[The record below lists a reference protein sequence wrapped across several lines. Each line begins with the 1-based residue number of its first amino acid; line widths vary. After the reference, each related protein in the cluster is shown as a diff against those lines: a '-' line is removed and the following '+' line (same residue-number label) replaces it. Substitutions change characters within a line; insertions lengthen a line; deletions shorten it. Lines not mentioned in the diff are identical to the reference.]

1 MPRPALLVLFLAISL
16 ATSSAQSLISADTL
30 AAHNTVR
37 VRLNITPLTWSD
49 KLADRAQQWADHL
62 LATKQFAHRPDSPY
76 GENLFAIVGAPASP
90 ARVVDD
96 WAAES
101 KDYDYASNKCRK
113 VCGHYTQ
120 IVWASTK
127 AVGCAVARDS
137 RREVWV
143 CDYDPPGNW
152 IGHRPY

>member
-1 MPRPALLVLFLAISL
+1 MLSFLFLATFP
-16 ATSSAQSLISADTL
+16 ATAQSPIDADML
-30 AAHNTVR
+30 SAHNAVR
-37 VRLNITPLTWSD
+37 ARLKIPPLTWSD

-62 LATKQFAHRPDSPY
+62 LSTKQFAHRRDSPY

-90 ARVVDD
+90 SRVVGD

>member
-1 MPRPALLVLFLAISL
+1 VLCVLFLATFA
-16 ATSSAQSLISADTL
+16 ATAQSLISADTL
-30 AAHNTVR
+30 SAHNAVR
-37 VRLNITPLTWSD
+37 ARLKIAPLTWSD

-62 LATKQFAHRPDSPY
+62 LAAKQFAHRPDSPY

-90 ARVVDD
+90 ARVVGD

-152 IGHRPY
+152 IGRRPY